1 MAISILETND
11 LTKFNEL
18 YPDIILDELPENE
31 LIIGYIEENP
41 LKAAGILMAHP
52 ERSTML
58 IDWIFVD
65 ESARRK
71 GYGKAMLELL
81 MDACKASGEIDAIL
95 STFYNENL
103 FVYDLLSAFGFIAG
117 YRQGCKS
124 FVTRLSRIKS
134 PKETVNKQSNYMHLN
149 QVSNKELERF
159 NNYLSQDEV
168 SNVGIDLPL
177 KAADY
182 RAESLVH
189 MDNDMIDSL
198 LLVGDEEDGI
208 SMPWLFS
215 ISQSSSVL
223 IGLMNHVLHELRMQ
237 FQDDTKVYVT
247 SLQPSIEHVIYN
259 YFNPE
264 SSEEIYM
271 GVYLL

>member
-103 FVYDLLSAFGFIAG
+103 FVYDLLSACGFIAG

-177 KAADY
+177 KAEDY

-189 MDNDMIDSL
+189 MDNDRIDSL

>member
-1 MAISILETND
+1 MAISILEIND

-52 ERSTML
+52 EHSTML

-81 MDACKASGEIDAIL
+81 MDACKASDEIDAIL

-103 FVYDLLSAFGFIAG
+103 FVYDLLSACDFIAG

-134 PKETVNKQSNYMHLN
+134 PKETVNKQGNYMHLN

-177 KAADY
+177 KPEDY

-189 MDNDMIDSL
+189 MDNDRIDSL

-223 IGLMNHVLHELRMQ
+223 IGLMNHVLHDLRMQ

-247 SLQPSIEHVIYN
+247 SLKPSMEHVIYN